1 MSIKNKIYPAIIPQT
16 SSSVVGILKKVPKKD
31 LAALDEFEG
40 EEYERKLLEIQVSDT
55 FIQAWT
61 YVWIKSQEDLIMK
74 DWDLNEF
81 LKHQKQWQENT

>member
-1 MSIKNKIYPAIIPQT
+1 M
-16 SSSVVGILKKVPKKD
+16 GILKKVPKKD

-40 EEYERKLLEIQVSDT
+40 EEYERKLLEIQISDT

-81 LKHQKQWQENT
+81 LRHEKQWQENT